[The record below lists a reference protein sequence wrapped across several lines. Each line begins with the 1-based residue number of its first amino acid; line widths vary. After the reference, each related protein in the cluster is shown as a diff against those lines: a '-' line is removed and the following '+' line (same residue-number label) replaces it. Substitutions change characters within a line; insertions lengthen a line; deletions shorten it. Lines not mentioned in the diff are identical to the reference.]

1 MRGYEIYKL
10 LSYGYFTWVGNEPDK
25 ATALKRLRALNRKG
39 DRSRHIAV
47 RKALLSLRLTCR
59 KSSPLLTEPE
69 VTAA

>member
-25 ATALKRLRALNRKG
+25 AAALKRVRALNREA
-39 DRSRHIAV
+39 DHSRHIAV
-47 RKALLSLRLTCR
+47 PKGPLSLRLTCR

-69 VTAA
+69 MTAA

>member
-25 ATALKRLRALNRKG
+25 TTALKRLRALNLED

-47 RKALLSLRLTCR
+47 PKAPLSLRLTCR

-69 VTAA
+69 TAA